1 MALTRL
7 GLNQAINLASNTT
20 GTLGV
25 ANGGTGLTSGT
36 TNQFLKFTG
45 TTTIASAAD
54 SGKVLQVVKSALATT
69 TYTTS
74 SSHGDVL
81 SANITCSNSSNY
93 IFAIAACGTDVYG
106 QSNSEPSGAIRLK
119 YSSSNKADIPL
130 RSDVGTSQY
139 DRDSNILT
147 AYEQAGST
155 SQITVTITTAA
166 DQGRIG
172 LWGNDSHTGA
182 TVLTLME
189 IAA

>member
-1 MALTRL
+1 MALSKIDVANML
-7 GLNQAINLASNTT
+7 T
-20 GTLGV
+20 GATPV
-25 ANGGTGLTSGT
+25 ANGGTGLSSGT

-45 TTTIASAAD
+45 STTLASAAD
-54 SGKVLQVVKSALATT
+54 NAGKVLQVVKSELANT

-81 SANITCSNSSNY
+81 SANITCSNSNNY
-93 IFAIAACGTDVYG
+93 IFAIAALGTDMYG
-106 QSNSEPSGAIRLK
+106 QSSSEPQGAIRMK
-119 YSSSNKADIPL
+119 FGSSNKADIPL

-155 SQITVTITTAA
+155 SQITVTITTAC
-166 DQGRIG
+166 DSGRVG
-172 LWGNDSHTGA
+172 LWGTDGHSGA

-189 IAA
+189 ISA